1 MSIKHHP
8 NMYINLNAQKIEKFQ
23 SHRTRTATRTML
35 YVIEIRKNRWMRV
48 KKIMLLCNQQSAR
61 QARNL
66 LPTDV
71 HIPKID
77 YEYVCV

>member
-1 MSIKHHP
+1 
-8 NMYINLNAQKIEKFQ
+8 MYINLNAQKIEKFQ

-35 YVIEIRKNRWMRV
+35 YVIEIRKNRWM
-48 KKIMLLCNQQSAR
+48 LLCNQQSAR